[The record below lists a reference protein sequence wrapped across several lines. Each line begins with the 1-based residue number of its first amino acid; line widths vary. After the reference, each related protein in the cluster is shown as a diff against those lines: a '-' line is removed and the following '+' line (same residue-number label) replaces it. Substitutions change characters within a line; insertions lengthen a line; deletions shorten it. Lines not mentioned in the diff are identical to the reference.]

1 MLVKISAASTAS
13 AADKIGIKERDIKI
27 KKLKEKDSWKF
38 TTITTITRRWRKS
51 IVLSIVKLSVTEK
64 KFTFWEVFGY

>member
-13 AADKIGIKERDIKI
+13 AAGKIGIKERDIKI